1 MDAVFQHILFEKKNH
16 VAYITLNNPEKKNPV
31 GNEVKTELI
40 QVLNICDY
48 DDEVRAITLRGAG
61 GCFSAGGDLKA
72 MKERIERGELG
83 TRISCRLA
91 GELNTRLRNIRKPT
105 IACVEGAAA
114 GAGMCLM
121 LSCDFQI
128 VAEDTKMV
136 FSFVN
141 IGYVPDSGA
150 TYLVTRAVGT
160 TRATDLLMSGRRFT
174 GKEAA
179 QWGLV
184 TEAVPHEQL
193 EERLQAYL
201 DKYANGPTA
210 AYGRIKA
217 MINAAQF
224 DRFND
229 GIQNEIFY
237 QGECEETEDHK
248 RAVLAF
254 FEKKKPEFIG
264 K

>member
-1 MDAVFQHILFEKKNH
+1 MDFKYISFTKESHIAF
-16 VAYITLNNPEKKNPV
+16 ITLNNPENRNPV
-31 GNEVKTELI
+31 GNEVKSELI
-40 QVLNICDY
+40 QALDICDY
-48 DDEVRAITLRGAG
+48 DDDVRAITLRGAG
-61 GCFSAGGDLKA
+61 GCFSAGGDLKT

-83 TRISCRLA
+83 TRIGCRLA
-91 GELNTRLRNIRKPT
+91 GELNTRLKNISKPT
-105 IACVEGAAA
+105 IACVEGVAT

-121 LSCDFQI
+121 MSCDFQV
-128 VAEDTKMV
+128 VAEDTKMA

-160 TRATDLLMSGRRFT
+160 PRATDLLMSGRRFT

-193 EERLQAYL
+193 EGRLNDYL
-201 DKYANGPTA
+201 YKYANGPTA
-210 AYGRIKA
+210 AYVRIKK
-217 MINAAQF
+217 MINSAQF
-224 DRFND
+224 DRINE
-229 GIQNEIFY
+229 GIQNEVFF
-237 QGECEETEDHK
+237 QGECEKTEDHK

-254 FEKKKPEFIG
+254 FEKKTPEFIG